1 MEHHLEIWVF
11 LNLVPKITP
20 TIEAAIHLGP
30 FEARV
35 SWKQLDT
42 LHWQDSSIEY
52 VIKYHVEGDTS
63 SAKKKVVGSSEKGVE
78 LNELRQNTT
87 YIVFVSARNSVGTSN
102 SDGKIFSTNSCKYFT
117 DDKNEADPFQNVLNL
132 RRRNEH

>member
-1 MEHHLEIWVF
+1 MEHHLEILVF

-20 TIEAAIHLGP
+20 TIEAAFHLGP
-30 FEARV
+30 FKARV

-52 VIKYHVEGDTS
+52 VINYHVKGDTS
-63 SAKKKVVGSSEKGVE
+63 SAKKKVVGSSESSVE

-87 YIVFVSARNSVGTSN
+87 YIVFVFAKNSVGTSK
-102 SDGKIFSTNSCKYFT
+102 SDGKIFSTNSCKYFS
-117 DDKNEADPFQNVLNL
+117 DDKN
-132 RRRNEH
+132 

>member
-1 MEHHLEIWVF
+1 MEHHLEILVF

-35 SWKQLDT
+35 SWKQIDT
-42 LHWQDSSIEY
+42 LHWQDSRIEY
-52 VIKYHVEGDTS
+52 VIKYQKYHVKGDTS
-63 SAKKKVVGSSEKGVE
+63 SAKEKVVGSSESSVE

-87 YIVFVSARNSVGTSN
+87 YIVFVSARNSVGTSK
-102 SDGKIFSTNSCKYFT
+102 SDGKIFSTNSRKYFS
-117 DDKNEADPFQNVLNL
+117 DDKNEAGPFQNVLNL
-132 RRRNEH
+132 HR